1 MKKTLVIAE
10 KPSVGK
16 DIASAIGCKEA
27 KNGYIEGKKY
37 VVTWALGHLITLA
50 DPEGYN
56 NKYKEWKMEDL
67 PIIPKYM
74 KTTVIRN
81 SAKQFKTVK
90 SLLNR
95 NDIEDIVIATDA
107 GREGELVARWI
118 IEKSGAKKPMK
129 RLWISSN
136 TEKAI
141 KEGFSNL
148 KSSKEYDHLY
158 ESALSR
164 AEADWII
171 GINATRALTV
181 KYNAQLSCGR
191 VQTPTL
197 NMVKKREEDIANF
210 VPKKYYGIETIVN
223 INGVITKFTWS
234 DRKNQKNSFN
244 EERINSIINK
254 LNGKEL
260 EIKEVKTKNKKEY
273 APKLYDLTELQRD
286 ANRLYGYSAKETLS
300 AMQSLYERH
309 KVLTYPRTDCRY
321 ISTDIIPTIKDR
333 VKAVNISDYNKVCMR
348 IMKKKIK
355 ADKSFVNDSKVI
367 EHYAIIPTEERVF
380 MSELTEKERRIYNL
394 VIKRFLSVLDEPSE
408 IEETK
413 IIAEIEG
420 EKLTA
425 DFRRM
430 EKAGWKELYGVV
442 SDNIK
447 SGTVFHGGEK
457 MYPERIKR
465 TEGTTTHPP
474 YLNEATLL
482 TEMEKN
488 NLGTVATRA
497 EIIDKLFSSFL
508 LEKKGNDIKTTSK
521 GQQLLNLVPEELKSA
536 EMTSEWE
543 KKLQRISEGKMN
555 RRKFMDD
562 IKKYSIASI
571 DSIKKSDNTFRHDNI
586 TRTKCPECGAY
597 MLEVSNKRGKMLV
610 CSNRECNTRKRISQ
624 VTNARCPECN
634 KKMELKGEG
643 EKRIFTCSCGYR
655 ERLTAFNNR
664 KKKEKNKATKKDI
677 NKYLKNQNKE
687 ENENFNNA
695 FAAAFANMNKDK

>member
-624 VTNARCPECN
+624 VTNARCPECH

-695 FAAAFANMNKDK
+695 FAAAFAKMNKDK